1 MAKLK
6 KSGRQDII
14 HVLTVIL
21 NSNAEFSFDEDTDLF
36 ETIESA
42 IQAEGV
48 LKVDGDLKTIEDLL
62 EEAKEEEMKTLKDEE
77 AEDMWAYEPLDC
89 LLTQEKFII
98 RSRKTLELA
107 RQAVETEKL

>member
-1 MAKLK
+1 MVSQLAKLK
-6 KSGRQDII
+6 KAGRQDII

-62 EEAKEEEMKTLKDEE
+62 EEAKEEEMKTMKDEE
-77 AEDMWAYEPLDC
+77 AEDMWSYEPLDC
-89 LLTQEKFII
+89 LLT
-98 RSRKTLELA
+98 
-107 RQAVETEKL
+107 